1 MTYEQMYN
9 LTSEQKE
16 AYYKWEIKT
25 AKAAKKIESNTDRI
39 YFVICQYAKKFKRK
53 NGGMAYEE
61 IYSLL
66 GRSECREVKQEM
78 RGEAMRQGRYT
89 VEFNAGL
96 DNIYLK

>member
-1 MTYEQMYN
+1 MTYEQYAN
-9 LTSEQKE
+9 LTNEQKE
-16 AYYKWEIKT
+16 AYYKWIFKT

-53 NGGMAYEE
+53 NGLCYEE
-61 IYSLL
+61 LIELFN
-66 GRSECREVKQEM
+66 RSECRDIKQEM
-78 RGEAMRQGRYT
+78 QGETARQGRYT